1 MPGILAGVAALITA
15 VAALLGALAGFG
27 AFSGD
32 GGPAPTAAQSEATPT
47 LDPSAEDATDE
58 VPGGQAVAESPAGA
72 QQESAEPPAPAPATE
87 PTQSVEEAVR
97 LDKEADAAAV
107 EAESGTAAAEPTQ
120 SAEEAVRLGK
130 EADAAAVEAE
140 SESAAARAAARD
152 ATEYATRA
160 ETAALDAPQAAAPET
175 AAYAVARW
183 AVQTREHAEEARTH
197 ATSARELAL
206 KSEGLASDAQ
216 SKLNTIDSDTAN
228 AATRESADRASRL
241 SSAALERAAEAKG
254 AASAASKDAAD
265 AERRAERAV
274 RVANRATTE
283 CRDAECLFDRG
294 QLREARGDHL
304 GALEHY
310 LAVEA
315 CEGVVDEARTQCLG
329 PDSADENRE
338 TVTDAEMRLVAL
350 IRTAKFRSA
359 VILSRIPEVSYLL
372 GPIEAMRRL
381 LERVPKLPWKDQPP
395 DMAEAEE
402 ALLAL
407 FDYVWNK
414 EGNGLSAVNTQ
425 LVNEEIVLA
434 PEDRNA
440 IMRLD
445 PGELLILLRRS
456 ESHDQWVEAMVRD
469 EISGVSFV
477 RAGWVNLRLQDPSAL
492 PLFGS
497 QEINETILATVPYTP
512 TP

>member
-1 MPGILAGVAALITA
+1 MPIETQRTFWRTMPGILAGVAALITA

-97 LDKEADAAAV
+97 LD
-107 EAESGTAAAEPTQ
+107 
-120 SAEEAVRLGK
+120 K

-241 SSAALERAAEAKG
+241 LSAALERAAEAKG

-294 QLREARGDHL
+294 QLREARGDHI